1 MGFKELFDFS
11 KGEQMAIVLLLILLL
26 LIIGINFLPISA
38 PSNPIFSESQLDSIL
53 SLHRSAQAQQEE
65 LRQQKFDAANPDY
78 SVASDRLKPFNF
90 NPNKLPDAD
99 WKKLGLQDYQIRNI
113 KNYEQKGGRFFRK
126 EDLKKIYTITAT
138 EYEILEPYIVI
149 PAYSNVQLAKSS
161 MKSENVVRKAT
172 ETRKPR
178 TIREIELNHADSL
191 DLIQLPQV
199 GPWFAHRILKYRRIL
214 GGYSHYN
221 QLLEVYGM
229 EKERLDKFVGY
240 LTIDTTKIEPLRI
253 NYIEFKMAVRHPYFS
268 YGLTKAVFNYRE
280 RKGMITNWETMQ
292 QLVPKGDSLSVYLP
306 KYLQYN

>member
-26 LIIGINFLPISA
+26 LIIGINFLPISV
-38 PSNPIFSESQLDSIL
+38 PSNPIFSESQLDSVL

-65 LRQQKFDAANPDY
+65 LRQQKFDAANPDF
-78 SVASDRLKPFNF
+78 SAASDRLKPFKF

-149 PAYSNVQLAKSS
+149 PAYSNAQLAKSS
-161 MKSENVVRKAT
+161 MKSENAVRKAA

-178 TIREIELNHADSL
+178 TIREIEINHADSL

-214 GGYSHYN
+214 GGYLHFN

-253 NYIEFKMAVRHPYFS
+253 NYVDFKQAVRHPYFS

-292 QLVPKGDSLSVYLP
+292 QLVPEGDSLSVYLP